1 MKIIFYFFLLIGLIT
16 CKRELTREKHEK
28 LHQDS
33 INQIILAMGINPDSS
48 FSYNKYN
55 KKLKNRNNTDSL
67 IRIVSPSFA
76 EHQFIFYNDTL
87 TYYYFNEFPYDK
99 MCGTGAINDFED
111 KKITE
116 LYKVK
121 KKDLINIKS
130 DTIEHFIQKLET
142 KNSNEGFYPFALI
155 LAINKDSIKSKS
167 LNQLRKYL
175 INKNYRYNFRPL
187 STRERLVANAKFNNT
202 SDDFSKINWDSVYY
216 VDFKKFYPNN

>member
-1 MKIIFYFFLLIGLIT
+1 
-16 CKRELTREKHEK
+16 
-28 LHQDS
+28 
-33 INQIILAMGINPDSS
+33 
-48 FSYNKYN
+48 
-55 KKLKNRNNTDSL
+55 
-67 IRIVSPSFA
+67 
-76 EHQFIFYNDTL
+76 
-87 TYYYFNEFPYDK
+87 

-175 INKNYRYNFRPL
+175 INKNYRYNFRLL

-202 SDDFSKINWDSVYY
+202 SDDFSEINWDSVYY